1 MIYTYTIYGNMA
13 AVIHI
18 FSSHMDLFIL
28 LKTNNWVCYW
38 ISSEICLIAKE
49 YRRRGL
55 WTLTTEHIFITNSIT
70 NFMNNIE
77 YRERF
82 WIWLLEPI
90 ACNRNLT
97 LGYKNTQL
105 LQQRLTTCNCSPYI
119 CLYLNCGVYMTRC
132 RENYKRPGMVNKDL
146 EYCTFY
152 HQLNVIPNLVHIG
165 SVISEK

>member
-1 MIYTYTIYGNMA
+1 MAKKYGKTSQYNMIYTYTIYGNMA

-90 ACNRNLT
+90 ACNKNLT
-97 LGYKNTQL
+97 LGYKKNTTVAAEANYMQL
-105 LQQRLTTCNCSPYI
+105 LTIHMFVPKLCCVWP
-119 CLYLNCGVYMTRC
+119 GVEKIIKD
-132 RENYKRPGMVNKDL
+132 REW
-146 EYCTFY
+146 
-152 HQLNVIPNLVHIG
+152 
-165 SVISEK
+165 

>member
-1 MIYTYTIYGNMA
+1 M
-13 AVIHI
+13 
-18 FSSHMDLFIL
+18 
-28 LKTNNWVCYW
+28 
-38 ISSEICLIAKE
+38 IAKE
-49 YRRRGL
+49 HRRRGFV
-55 WTLTTEHIFITNSIT
+55 LTSMDFNNRAYFYWLSIT
-70 NFMNNIE
+70 NLMNNIE

-97 LGYKNTQL
+97 LGYKKNTIVEAEANYMQL
-105 LQQRLTTCNCSPYI
+105 LTIHMFVPKLWC
-119 CLYLNCGVYMTRC
+119 VYMTRC